1 MIATILPRR
10 HDRHGNLAVSLITL
24 SLLLA
29 LSACSGPGPEAHA
42 NGQPAAEAQDDEAIA
57 VKVAAV
63 NRESISALYSTS
75 ATLRADRQTTVIAR
89 TRGVIRGLEV
99 EEGDLVTQDQALA
112 RLEDDE
118 QRIAAA
124 RARTTRDTSQR
135 DRERLSG
142 LLADGLVSD
151 DEFEKARRDAIDAE
165 HALELAE
172 LELSRTVIRAP
183 FSGVILRRHLDL
195 GATVGDGTTVYD
207 IADLVPLYA
216 DINIPERHVT
226 RLKIGQQVQLTAD
239 ATGDTVAA
247 RIERIAPLVEAET
260 GTVKVT
266 VAVQGS
272 SLLRPGAFVRVDI
285 VTDTH
290 PQALVVARSALV
302 AEGRRWQLYKLILDD
317 KDKITVS
324 QTEVKIG
331 FENGDRVEITDTVG
345 DDELVAGT
353 QVVVVGAPALSDKAA
368 VRIVDDQKQQPD
380 PPEPDSEPPAETT
393 DAG

>member
-1 MIATILPRR
+1 MRPTIHPPRR
-10 HDRHGNLAVSLITL
+10 HDLHANLAVPVTL
-24 SLLLA
+24 LVLA
-29 LSACSGPGPEAHA
+29 LGACSGPAPAPEAPGDGSQA
-42 NGQPAAEAQDDEAIA
+42 AAAEADEAIA
-57 VKVAAV
+57 VRVAAV
-63 NRESISALYSTS
+63 TRESISALYSTS
-75 ATLRADRQTTVIAR
+75 ATLRADRQATVIAR
-89 TRGVIRGLEV
+89 TRGVVRGLEV

-124 RARTTRDTSQR
+124 RARTARDTSQR

-151 DEFEKARRDAIDAE
+151 DEFEKARRDAVDAG

-183 FSGVILRRHLDL
+183 IPGVILRRHLDV

-226 RLKIGQQVQLTAD
+226 RLEIGQQVQLTAD

-247 RIERIAPLVEAET
+247 RIERIAPLVETQT

-272 SLLRPGAFVRVDI
+272 SQLRPGAFVRVDI

-302 AEGRRWQLYKLILDD
+302 AEGRRWHLYKLVEGG
-317 KDKITVS
+317 KTSVS
-324 QTEVKIG
+324 QTEVLIG
-331 FENGDRVEITDTVG
+331 FENGHRVEITGTV
-345 DDELVAGT
+345 DADELAAGT
-353 QVVVVGAPALSDKAA
+353 QVVVVGAPALSDHA
-368 VRIVDDQKQQPD
+368 VVRVVDDQAQDQPEQAD
-380 PPEPDSEPPAETT
+380 QPVQESP